1 MDVKIYGTMKKFCFT
16 SLLLLVAVMCFAQEE
31 NPVKWSFTAK
41 KIADKTYEVY
51 LSAKLENG
59 WHIYSQSTPEGG
71 PVATSVTY
79 SKNLLLSIEGGVKEI
94 GKLEKHFEKLFGVE
108 VLQFSNKVD
117 FVQTVKLKSNAKT
130 TLLGS
135 VEFMVCNDE
144 MCMPPK
150 SVPFNISLK

>member
-1 MDVKIYGTMKKFCFT
+1 MF
-16 SLLLLVAVMCFAQEE
+16 LLLSTVFFCFAQDE
-31 NPVKWSFTAK
+31 NPVKWSFEAK
-41 KIADKTYEVY
+41 KIADKTYEIR
-51 LSAKLENG
+51 LTAKIENE
-59 WHIYSQSTPEGG
+59 WHIYSQSTPDGG

-79 SKNLLLSIEGGVKEI
+79 SKNPLLSIEGGIKEI

-117 FVQTVKLKSNAKT
+117 FVQVVKLKANVKT
-130 TLLGS
+130 NLSGK

-150 SVPFNISLK
+150 AIPFSISLQ